1 MICMSPAHQAPKRS
15 LVRPTPAMRRW
26 WLERFTLEEIRELA
40 GAIWTTESEPQT
52 ETSPRE
58 EARLMAHLEE

>member
-1 MICMSPAHQAPKRS
+1 MSPAHQTSKRS

-40 GAIWTTESEPQT
+40 GAIWTTESNPQA

-58 EARLMAHLEE
+58 EGRSIAELRTS